1 MRKPEV
7 LADTNVVSYLFLGSP
22 LADDYRQLLAEM
34 SVSVSFVTVGEM
46 QFGAEI
52 RCWSDARRN
61 GLDRFLEDYPVAGYA
76 IGMEKTYA
84 RVSSD
89 CRRAGRALDWRDAWI
104 CTQALWFGV
113 PLVTHDRD
121 FMGIAGLKII
131 SLLNPEIHDVTWG
144 CELAYGVPSYS
155 SREPLLSH

>member
-7 LADTNVVSYLFLGSP
+7 LADTNVVSYLLLGGP

-84 RVSSD
+84 R
-89 CRRAGRALDWRDAWI
+89 
-104 CTQALWFGV
+104 
-113 PLVTHDRD
+113 
-121 FMGIAGLKII
+121 
-131 SLLNPEIHDVTWG
+131 SLLTAG
-144 CELAYGVPSYS
+144 ALAVLSIGAMPGFVPRRCGSVC
-155 SREPLLSH
+155 L